1 MSDVEEIRLVPLF
14 HVFPATFLSHVCVC
28 VCVCLVISK
37 QANFLLQSHTGSDV
51 WPEKTN
57 WVKRPW
63 GRRSP
68 GEAFISS
75 SLQNSSISL
84 IASVTRD

>member
-28 VCVCLVISK
+28 VCVCVCLVISK

-51 WPEKTN
+51 
-57 WVKRPW
+57 
-63 GRRSP
+63 
-68 GEAFISS
+68 
-75 SLQNSSISL
+75 
-84 IASVTRD
+84 

>member
-1 MSDVEEIRLVPLF
+1 MSDVEEIRLVPLL
-14 HVFPATFLSHVCVC
+14 HVFPATFLSHVC

-57 WVKRPW
+57 WVKSPW

-68 GEAFISS
+68 EEAFTRS